1 MSEKRC
7 KPPWLSFEAR
17 IEAVGDISIF
27 RAFFIFG
34 AFIDFL
40 GISLKF
46 GAGLNC
52 NMFEWKALQAAV
64 AKL

>member
-17 IEAVGDISIF
+17 IEAVWDVSIF

-34 AFIDFL
+34 AFIYFWDVYIFL
-40 GISLKF
+40 GHFIRFQGRFK
-46 GAGLNC
+46 
-52 NMFEWKALQAAV
+52 LQHV
-64 AKL
+64 